1 MQRPGWGGSILLYM
15 VCIPQAQYQPLR
27 MTYTTI

>member
-1 MQRPGWGGSILLYM
+1 MQGLGWACSNLLYM
-15 VCIPQAQYQPLR
+15 FCIPQTQYQPLR